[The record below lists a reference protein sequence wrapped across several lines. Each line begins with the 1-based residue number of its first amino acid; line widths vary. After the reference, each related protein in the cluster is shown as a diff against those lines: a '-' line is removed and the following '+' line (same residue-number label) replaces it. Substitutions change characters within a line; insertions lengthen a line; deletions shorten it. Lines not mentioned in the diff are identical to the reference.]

1 MRIIR
6 TIIWVVIMVALVF
19 FSYFN
24 WKPVEVK
31 IWDGLI
37 LETRIPA
44 LVVIAFLIGL
54 VPMWLVHRGSK
65 WQHQRRIASLEN
77 AARNAATVS
86 APAQQAPTS
95 ATVIEEAVAAPGY
108 QPAQASP
115 SIKSVLAD
123 NSTNNKQDPA

>member
-37 LETRIPA
+37 LETRTPA
-44 LVVIAFLIGL
+44 LVVIAFLTGL

-65 WQHQRRIASLEN
+65 WQHQRRISSLEN
-77 AARNAATVS
+77 AARNAAAAS
-86 APAQQAPTS
+86 APVLPATSSTTVTEEVAPK
-95 ATVIEEAVAAPGY
+95 VGY
-108 QPAQASP
+108 QTADASP
-115 SIKSVLAD
+115 SVKSVLAG
-123 NSTNNKQDPA
+123 NPTNDKQDPA

>member
-6 TIIWVVIMVALVF
+6 TIIWVVIMVALIF

-44 LVVIAFLIGL
+44 LVVLAFLAGL
-54 VPMWLVHRGSK
+54 VPMWLIHRGSK
-65 WQHQRRIASLEN
+65 WQHQRRIASLES
-77 AARNAATVS
+77 AARNAAVAS
-86 APAQQAPTS
+86 VPPHAAPTD
-95 ATVIEEAVAAPGY
+95 ATVTEEAVPTAGY
-108 QPAQASP
+108 QPKQASA
-115 SIKSVLAD
+115 SIKPVAVD
-123 NSTNNKQDPA
+123 TPIKNQQDPV